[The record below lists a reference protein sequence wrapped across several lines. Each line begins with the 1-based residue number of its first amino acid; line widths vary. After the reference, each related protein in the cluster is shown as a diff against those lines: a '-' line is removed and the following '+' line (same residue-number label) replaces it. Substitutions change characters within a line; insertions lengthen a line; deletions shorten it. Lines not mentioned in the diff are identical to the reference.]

1 MFPIGSLA
9 DTDHTTTKQGS
20 LEDKVGELQVVAY
33 QPHYDGKV
41 NARRH
46 KKNSSPAFLRV
57 SKVSRQQPDQTGAHI
72 YGLVLGR
79 C

>member
-20 LEDKVGELQVVAY
+20 LEDKVGEPQVVAY

-46 KKNSSPAFLRV
+46 
-57 SKVSRQQPDQTGAHI
+57 
-72 YGLVLGR
+72 
-79 C
+79 